1 MFYFTADTHFGH
13 ENVIRF
19 CGRPFTT
26 AAEMDEALVENW
38 NSRVKGNDTVFILG
52 DLFFRSDN
60 AEEILR
66 RLKGKKRLLVG
77 NHDGSWMTKVDVS
90 RYFASIDLMLELSD
104 GRHALTLCHY
114 PLLTWKHAKK
124 SYMVHGHIHNDT
136 GADFWPLLAAW
147 DNVLN
152 AGVDINGYQPSLS
165 PLTNYW
171 RITGCL
177 RAGVR
182 QKREL
187 PALENAFSKL
197 GSVCIL
203 ESEFYF
209 FRKFC
214 CIFLHNCI

>member
-19 CGRPFTT
+19 CSRPYAT
-26 AAEMDEALVENW
+26 AAEMDEALIENW

-52 DLFFRSDN
+52 DMFFRSDN

-90 RYFASIDLMLELSD
+90 RYFASVDLMLELSD

-124 SYMVHGHIHNDT
+124 SYMIHGHIHNDT
-136 GADFWPLLAAW
+136 SADFWPLLAAR

-152 AGVDINGYQPSLS
+152 AGVDINGYQPV
-165 PLTNYW
+165 TFD
-171 RITGCL
+171 
-177 RAGVR
+177 
-182 QKREL
+182 EL
-187 PALENAFSKL
+187 LENNRVFKS
-197 GSVCIL
+197 GC
-203 ESEFYF
+203 
-209 FRKFC
+209 
-214 CIFLHNCI
+214 

>member
-1 MFYFTADTHFGH
+1 
-13 ENVIRF
+13 
-19 CGRPFTT
+19 
-26 AAEMDEALVENW
+26 MDEALMENW

-90 RYFASIDLMLELSD
+90 RYFASVDLMLELSD

-124 SYMVHGHIHNDT
+124 SYMIHGHIHNDT
-136 GADFWPLLAAW
+136 SADFWPLLAAR

-152 AGVDINGYQPSLS
+152 AGADINGYQPV
-165 PLTNYW
+165 TFD
-171 RITGCL
+171 
-177 RAGVR
+177 
-182 QKREL
+182 EL
-187 PALENAFSKL
+187 LENN
-197 GSVCIL
+197 
-203 ESEFYF
+203 
-209 FRKFC
+209 R
-214 CIFLHNCI
+214 IFKSGC